1 MSAKEWLDFHANPTV
16 EALTPAICT
25 VDFGYVCDCCSKV
38 SQVFKKHFVGNA
50 VQFVKRVKELGGRLS
65 SDIEFDQ
72 KFYERKDC
80 VEFLDALDPGL
91 RHSRHLFNVVEHYNN
106 GQSVGHVVFRLL
118 DRHQDRFLD
127 SPMLFVKT
135 FYLSRE
141 WAKLGAIYIL
151 YALQKKY
158 GKDVARMIARVVW
171 STRKYYLSYE
181 MSTQD
186 AIKRIKK

>member
-1 MSAKEWLDFHANPTV
+1 M
-16 EALTPAICT
+16 
-25 VDFGYVCDCCSKV
+25 
-38 SQVFKKHFVGNA
+38 
-50 VQFVKRVKELGGRLS
+50 KRVKELGGGIHCHNII
-65 SDIEFDQ
+65 DD

-80 VEFLDALDPGL
+80 VELLDALDSSL
-91 RHSRHLFNVVEHYNN
+91 SRNAYLFNAIDLYNS
-106 GQSVGHVVFRLL
+106 GRPVGHFVFRLL
-118 DRHQDRFLD
+118 DRGWLRD
-127 SPMLFVKT
+127 SISPRTPLFVKT

-141 WAKLGAIYIL
+141 WAKLGAIYTTH
-151 YALQKKY
+151 ALQKKH